1 MAKQPSE
8 EQHGERL
15 TSGTTTFSDLKKQ
28 IAERNEQAHKQAR
41 EHRAAREQKEFG
53 IAARHR
59 LDLDR

>member
-8 EQHGERL
+8 EQDGARL
-15 TSGTTTFSDLKKQ
+15 TSGTTFSDVKKE

-41 EHRAAREQKEFG
+41 ELRAAREQKELG

-59 LDLDR
+59 VNLDS